1 MAANSSLAVCLDK
14 ATGLLGSVRP
24 IPVITTSSSL
34 ASPVC
39 TGAVGLSAGWDGLV
53 DLPNRMGLVGWLTG
67 PEVSIGLSSA
77 IKSSSCCGG
86 SLGISSGI
94 AASRSGVLP
103 GSGTASSSAALSRR
117 AFLLGLGLALKGI
130 TKSNTTYV
138 PRWCT
143 GNIMISIAYPSTVL
157 SGGSWVA
164 DDSLEDEW
172 EVTW

>member
-1 MAANSSLAVCLDK
+1 MAANSSLPVCLDK
-14 ATGLLGSVRP
+14 ATGLPGSVRP
-24 IPVITTSSSL
+24 MPVMTTSSSL
-34 ASPVC
+34 ASPVW
-39 TGAVGLSAGWDGLV
+39 TGAVGLSVGFVGLV
-53 DLPNRMGLVGWLTG
+53 DFSIRMGLVGWLTG
-67 PEVSIGLSSA
+67 LEVSIGLSSA
-77 IKSSSCCGG
+77 IRSPSRCGG

-130 TKSNTTYV
+130 TKSNTAYV

-143 GNIMISIAYPSTVL
+143 GNIKISMAYPSTVL

-164 DDSLEDEW
+164 DDSPEDEW